1 MRARIAA
8 HSRWAHEDGKP
19 NAARATAGF
28 RRRFEDE
35 VDPERVLPEDERRRR
50 ADHAL
55 RAHMLRLA
63 MLSAQARGKGQ
74 VPAA

>member
-1 MRARIAA
+1 MPLSPQQRSMRARIAA

-35 VDPERVLPEDERRRR
+35 VDPEGCCPKTS
-50 ADHAL
+50 ADGEL
-55 RAHMLRLA
+55 TMR
-63 MLSAQARGKGQ
+63 
-74 VPAA
+74 

>member
-35 VDPERVLPEDERRRR
+35 VDPEGCCPKTS
-50 ADHAL
+50 ADGEL
-55 RAHMLRLA
+55 IMR
-63 MLSAQARGKGQ
+63 
-74 VPAA
+74 